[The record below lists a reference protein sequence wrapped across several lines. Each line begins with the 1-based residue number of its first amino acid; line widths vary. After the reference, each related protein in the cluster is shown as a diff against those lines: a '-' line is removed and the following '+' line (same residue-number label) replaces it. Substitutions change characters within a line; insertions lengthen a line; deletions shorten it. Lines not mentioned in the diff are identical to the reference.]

1 MKRITIIT
9 IILLNFLGAFAQKES
24 STKTAAEKVLF
35 LIVYD
40 NDSIYITDRDVT
52 SVTSY
57 KNVYDYHNVNSVISY
72 IPLQYEPSEE
82 PIKSI
87 DPTEWEPDEVRNYHL
102 TAEKFNQLYS
112 ICVEMGHSFNFFDQY
127 EHGRWDSSIH
137 ILRPWDDFII
147 SDGLIF
153 LFCTPPDATTDNY
166 WRCAKIVCPAG
177 DAGSFTIIRQ

>member
-1 MKRITIIT
+1 MSHLHPPIT
-9 IILLNFLGAFAQKES
+9 N
-24 STKTAAEKVLF
+24 
-35 LIVYD
+35 
-40 NDSIYITDRDVT
+40 
-52 SVTSY
+52 
-57 KNVYDYHNVNSVISY
+57 

-112 ICVEMGHSFNFFDQY
+112 ICVEMGHPFNFFDQY

-166 WRCAKIVCPAG
+166 WRCAKIVCPEG